1 MGHIVFVSLNIKLDN
16 YVCSYAKMILLILI
30 NIRPIGVGATFT
42 TGIACILIIVQS
54 LLDRDLS
61 KPAYHSK
68 TDPMNFSRSF
78 GTMVFAVSGHSVM
91 PTIINDMKNKSDF
104 KKAALL
110 GYGSNRLFISHIV
123 FALLL

>member
-1 MGHIVFVSLNIKLDN
+1 LKSDLFFISLMM
-16 YVCSYAKMILLILI
+16 VG
-30 NIRPIGVGATFT
+30 IRPIGVGATFT

-54 LLDRDLS
+54 LLDRDPS

-91 PTIINDMKNKSDF
+91 PLNYDYFM
-104 KKAALL
+104 
-110 GYGSNRLFISHIV
+110 
-123 FALLL
+123 